1 MREVGE
7 PSHDPETA
15 AYERELLEKANQL
28 GLGPQG
34 MGGTTTALAI
44 HVETYPCHVASLPV
58 AVNIQC
64 HANRHREV
72 VL

>member
-1 MREVGE
+1 V
-7 PSHDPETA
+7 A
-15 AYERELLEKANQL
+15 AFERELLEKANQL

-44 HVETYPCHVASLPV
+44 QVETYACHVASLPV